1 MKVLSLIIGLWL
13 SQTAALL
20 CGPPSVKQSAI
31 GKRLL
36 LRRTS
41 VRLCS
46 NSGMSDE
53 AEEGTDAPLE
63 DASQNSGMSDEAE
76 EGTDAPLEGASMP
89 SPMPSPGVV
98 PLDYD
103 MSDLARPDLPLEK
116 LFGGGEEKKKS
127 KVQDSGSGV
136 RGVPALK
143 SAPKSLAERLREAEE
158 NNNNRPREGGWVEDP
173 SRPTGYGI
181 PDENDNEIEML

>member
-1 MKVLSLIIGLWL
+1 
-13 SQTAALL
+13 
-20 CGPPSVKQSAI
+20 
-31 GKRLL
+31 
-36 LRRTS
+36 
-41 VRLCS
+41 
-46 NSGMSDE
+46 
-53 AEEGTDAPLE
+53 
-63 DASQNSGMSDEAE
+63 MSDEAE

-116 LFGGGEEKKKS
+116 IFGGGEEKKKS
-127 KVQDSGSGV
+127 KAGV